1 MLRQSYD
8 GSQSE
13 NKHRPYHC
21 PCGLSFVLRTSR
33 WLTKAQHKSCECRLS
48 GALLRTAAQET
59 ASHTTFRYCFK
70 EVREEPGYIW
80 FFFPPGK
87 SGHWT
92 SKDHCKS
99 QITDISMILALFSL
113 WEDTRIC
120 SLWSVSLVVYLN
132 YLGASI
138 QSTCFLLVSIL
149 NPPQCT
155 VRGWPQWVL
164 AWAL

>member
-1 MLRQSYD
+1 MDHKVRISTDLIIAPVDFCLCWVRVLFVQCLTED
-8 GSQSE
+8 GSS
-13 NKHRPYHC
+13 
-21 PCGLSFVLRTSR
+21 GD
-33 WLTKAQHKSCECRLS
+33 RLS
-48 GALLRTAAQET
+48 HYLQVLFQRGKGGAWI
-59 ASHTTFRYCFK
+59 YM
-70 EVREEPGYIW
+70 I
-80 FFFPPGK
+80 FFSPGK

-99 QITDISMILALFSL
+99 QIIDISMILALFSL

>member
-21 PCGLSFVLRTSR
+21 PCGLSFVLRTNR
-33 WLTKAQHKSCECRLS
+33 WLTKAQHKSCEWCLFS
-48 GALLRTAAQET
+48 ALLRTVAQET
-59 ASHTTFRYCFK
+59 TSHITLRYCFK

-80 FFFPPGK
+80 FFFFPGK

-120 SLWSVSLVVYLN
+120 SLWSVSLLVYLN